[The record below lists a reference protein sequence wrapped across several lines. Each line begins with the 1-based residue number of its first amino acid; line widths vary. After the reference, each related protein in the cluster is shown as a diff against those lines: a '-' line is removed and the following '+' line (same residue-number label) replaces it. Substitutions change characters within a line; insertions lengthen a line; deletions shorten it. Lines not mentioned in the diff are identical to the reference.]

1 VHGYSVNDPATGTQG
16 SAGRARL
23 AFEAF
28 FDEERPRLFATLV
41 LIVFDRV
48 VAEDLMQEA
57 FVRVWEKW
65 DRVQRH
71 PDPTGYLYRTAL
83 NLVRQRRRRI
93 LRAPRQGGH
102 VSGGDQYAD
111 VDVRQDLYEALR
123 TLTPR
128 QRAAL
133 VLTELLDLD
142 AKEAGDVLG
151 VRPETV
157 RSLASQGRA
166 AIRSQGE
173 PNDE

>member
-1 VHGYSVNDPATGTQG
+1 VNDPATGTQG
-16 SAGRARL
+16 SAERERL
-23 AFEAF
+23 DFEAF
-28 FDEERPRLFATLV
+28 FEEERPRLFATLV
-41 LIVFDRV
+41 LIVFDRA

-65 DRVQRH
+65 DRVQQH

-83 NLVRQRRRRI
+83 NLVRQRRRRL
-93 LRAPRQGGH
+93 LRTPSPGGQL
-102 VSGGDQYAD
+102 STEDQYAD
-111 VDVRQDLYEALR
+111 VDLRQDLYGALR

-142 AKEAGDVLG
+142 AMEAAGVLG
-151 VRPETV
+151 VRPGTI

-166 AIRSQGE
+166 AIRSHGE